1 MISTLLDHLFPKSNA
16 PSGVKVKQRLKFIL
30 AHDRAAIEPQV
41 FENMRHEI
49 MRVVSK
55 YVELDEGSLDIRL
68 ESDKRMTAL
77 IANLPIRM
85 VREEMLDLIPLFGED
100 GTEDDRKNEASDLV
114 NSDQNAQDDQEES
127 DPLAIEMDLFAE
139 AALDAIAAKENT
151 SVVKSNQVSEN
162 ITPESIAIIA
172 DRTIEVTSK
181 LRIAANKS
189 LNSEVANSEVANSEV
204 ANLEAIDNKKEAFV
218 LEADATSILD
228 DNDGNTENENQING
242 NIELEEASNNQ
253 LELLVESPNLSE
265 SQEVVIDESPEL
277 YHQSK

>member
-1 MISTLLDHLFPKSNA
+1 MISTLLDRLFPKSNA
-16 PSGVKVKQRLKFIL
+16 PIGVKVKQRLKFIL
-30 AHDRAAIEPQV
+30 AHDRAAIEPQI

-189 LNSEVANSEVANSEV
+189 LNSEVANSEVAN
-204 ANLEAIDNKKEAFV
+204 LETIDNKKEAFV
-218 LEADATSILD
+218 LEADVTSILD
-228 DNDGNTENENQING
+228 DNEGNVESENQING

-253 LELLVESPNLSE
+253 LELLIESPNLSE

>member
-1 MISTLLDHLFPKSNA
+1 MISTLLDRLFPKSNA
-16 PSGVKVKQRLKFIL
+16 PIGVKVKQRLKFIL
-30 AHDRAAIEPQV
+30 AHDRAAIEPQI

-100 GTEDDRKNEASDLV
+100 GREDDSKNEASDLV

-189 LNSEVANSEVANSEV
+189 LNSEVANSEVAN
-204 ANLEAIDNKKEAFV
+204 LETIDNKKEAFV
-218 LEADATSILD
+218 LEADVTSILD
-228 DNDGNTENENQING
+228 DNEGNVESENQING

>member
-1 MISTLLDHLFPKSNA
+1 MISTLLDRLFPKSNA
-16 PSGVKVKQRLKFIL
+16 PIGVKVKQRLKFIL
-30 AHDRAAIEPQV
+30 AHDRAAIEPQI

-100 GTEDDRKNEASDLV
+100 GREDDSKNEASDLV

-189 LNSEVANSEVANSEV
+189 LNSEVAN
-204 ANLEAIDNKKEAFV
+204 LEAIDNKKEAFV

>member
-1 MISTLLDHLFPKSNA
+1 MISTLLDRLFPKSNA

-30 AHDRAAIEPQV
+30 AHDRAAIEPQI

-85 VREEMLDLIPLFGED
+85 VREEMPDLIGLFGELV
-100 GTEDDRKNEASDLV
+100 GEDNSGSD
-114 NSDQNAQDDQEES
+114 DDQS
-127 DPLAIEMDLFAE
+127 SASLEMDRSVE
-139 AALDAIAAKENT
+139 EALDAIAAKESAN
-151 SVVKSNQVSEN
+151 VIPSNRVSEN
-162 ITPESIAIIA
+162 ITSEGIALIA

-189 LNSEVANSEVANSEV
+189 PVANSEV
-204 ANLEAIDNKKEAFV
+204 ANLETTNNKKEAFV
-218 LEADATSILD
+218 LEADVTSILD
-228 DNDGNTENENQING
+228 DNDGNTENGNQING
-242 NIELEEASNNQ
+242 NIELEESSNNQ
-253 LELLVESPNLSE
+253 LELLIESPNLSE

-277 YHQSK
+277 YHQPK

>member
-30 AHDRAAIEPQV
+30 AHDRAAIEPQI

-189 LNSEVANSEVANSEV
+189 LNSEVANSEVAN
-204 ANLEAIDNKKEAFV
+204 LEAIDNKKEAFV

-265 SQEVVIDESPEL
+265 SQEVVIDESPEH